1 MPTELEM
8 WLLFGY
14 FVCNVPNKKIKKKKR
29 RKENRSES
37 CLSRCNLII
46 SKLGTI

>member
-14 FVCNVPNKKIKKKKR
+14 FVCNVPNKKIKKKEEEK
-29 RKENRSES
+29 KTGV
-37 CLSRCNLII
+37 NLVYRGVI
-46 SKLGTI
+46 

>member
-14 FVCNVPNKKIKKKKR
+14 FVCVMFQAKSKKNK
-29 RKENRSES
+29 NGV
-37 CLSRCNLII
+37 NLPY
-46 SKLGTI
+46 

>member
-14 FVCNVPNKKIKKKKR
+14 FVCVMFQAKNKKNKKNK
-29 RKENRSES
+29 NGV
-37 CLSRCNLII
+37 NLPY
-46 SKLGTI
+46 